1 MTSRQSPQQ
10 PDAAPAADAASSA
23 PAGSVAADPRSL
35 NRQILALA
43 VPAFGA
49 LIAEPLFVLADT
61 SIVGHLGTPQLAGLA
76 AASQVVTTV
85 VGLMVFLSYS
95 TTPAVARAYGRGDL
109 AGAYRKGGD
118 GLWTAAGLGVVLAVL
133 GWSFAR
139 PLLAAVGAHG
149 PTLEHAVAYLRW
161 SMPGLPAM
169 LVVLAAL
176 GILRGLQDT
185 RTPLYVAAVG
195 AAANVGINWVLVYPL
210 GMGIAGSALGTSLVQ
225 WGMAAVYLVM
235 IVGGARRHGVALTT
249 TPRRLGA
256 ILSVGS
262 WLMLRTLSMRIAI
275 LATVVVATRQ
285 GEANLAAYQ
294 LTMSVFSF
302 LAFGL
307 DALAIAA
314 QAMLGKE
321 MGARDLRRA
330 QDRAQVRRL
339 MGRLIR
345 WSLGFGVVTGLLC
358 PLIGW
363 VLGPAFTQDP
373 QVRGLFLLA
382 MLVVAVGQPLAAYV
396 FILDGVLI
404 GAEDVRYLAVAS
416 LIALLGYL
424 PGLLAVGWA
433 AGPSATGVGPDPAGF
448 VWLWA
453 AYAGL
458 FMGLRGLTLG
468 LRARRDVW
476 IRT

>member
-1 MTSRQSPQQ
+1 M
-10 PDAAPAADAASSA
+10 
-23 PAGSVAADPRSL
+23 AADPRSL

-61 SIVGHLGTPQLAGLA
+61 SIVGHLGTSQLAGLA

-118 GLWTAAGLGVVLAVL
+118 GLWTAAGLGLILAVL
-133 GWSFAR
+133 GWVAAR

-235 IVGGARRHGVALTT
+235 IVGRARRHGVALTT

-262 WLMLRTLSMRIAI
+262 WLMLRTLCMRIAI

-285 GEANLAAYQ
+285 GETNLAAYQ

-321 MGARDLRRA
+321 MGAGDVRRA
-330 QDRAQVRRL
+330 EDRAQVRHL

-345 WSLGFGVVTGLLC
+345 WSLGFGVVSGLLC

-363 VLGPAFTQDP
+363 VLGPAFTADP

-416 LIALLGYL
+416 LIALLG
-424 PGLLAVGWA
+424 
-433 AGPSATGVGPDPAGF
+433 GVGGRSERLRDGAGSRRVRVALGGICRTVHGSSGCHAGSACAHGCVDPR
-448 VWLWA
+448 LS
-453 AYAGL
+453 
-458 FMGLRGLTLG
+458 RTLG
-468 LRARRDVW
+468 PP
-476 IRT
+476 